1 MVDSFAPDTIAFA
14 VCIAIV
20 AGVVRGITGFGGA
33 MVMTPPLA
41 LLVGPQVAVP
51 VVLLLEGVAAT
62 PMVWHTRAL
71 ASWRVIAP
79 MIGAVCI
86 TAPLGVYL
94 LLTVDPQ
101 VLRRVIAAIV
111 VVFSLL
117 LLRGWR
123 YAGPQRTATSVGV
136 GGLSGVLVGSTS
148 MAGPPMILYLL
159 AGPDRV
165 ETTRANLTYC
175 IAGASLVGVAVLWWG
190 GLVDLTTAIAALALT
205 PGYYGGMVAGS
216 RLFTRFNDQR
226 FRRFTLVLL
235 IALST
240 VILLV

>member
-1 MVDSFAPDTIAFA
+1 MVDSFAPETIAFA
-14 VCIAIV
+14 VGIAIV

-33 MVMTPPLA
+33 MVMTPLLA

-62 PMVWHTRAL
+62 PMVWQTRAL

-123 YAGPQRTATSVGV
+123 YSGAQRTATAVGV

-175 IAGASLVGVAVLWWG
+175 IAGASLVGVAVLSWG
-190 GLVDLTTAIAALALT
+190 GLVDLSTGTAALALT
-205 PGYYGGMVAGS
+205 PGYWGGMAAGS

-240 VILLV
+240 IIVLV